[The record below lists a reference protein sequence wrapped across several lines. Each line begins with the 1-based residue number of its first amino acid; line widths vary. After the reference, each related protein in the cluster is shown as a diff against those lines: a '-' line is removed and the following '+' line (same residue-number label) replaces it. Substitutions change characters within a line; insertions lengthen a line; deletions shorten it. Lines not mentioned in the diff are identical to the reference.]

1 MNEKTEKQ
9 AGEYMENGIY
19 KFPMVK
25 KYYSCYDK
33 TGECYLGNFEA
44 ETDMR
49 AIRFVEEAVKNPQSA
64 MNKHPEDYR
73 LDKVFE
79 MDMRTGKITLNEI
92 RTVIEVKEIGNIKD

>member
-1 MNEKTEKQ
+1 
-9 AGEYMENGIY
+9 MENKEEY
-19 KFPMVK
+19 KFPMIK

-49 AIRFVEEAVKNPQSA
+49 AIRFIEDAVKNPQSQ

-79 MDMRTGKITLNEI
+79 MNMRNGEITLNEI
-92 RTVIEVKEIGNIKD
+92 RKIIEVKEIGNIED